1 MQSVFN
7 PARFLR
13 FHKKKQNAKRKP
25 AEPAHSSDQNSTEL
39 FVCFLLLLLLSMK
52 NETLNI
58 YSS

>member
-13 FHKKKQNAKRKP
+13 FHKKKQNTMRKP

-39 FVCFLLLLLLSMK
+39 FVCFFFIIIIDEEW
-52 NETLNI
+52 NT
-58 YSS
+58 